1 MLKQFHGNQAEMT
14 RSTKGFLTRAHAGA
28 LLLAIAVGPIYAAES
43 SSIRDQ
49 AYEAS
54 KKGASVLAHELA
66 QKQPGQFSE
75 LERAWL
81 WHESLAQRLRWSQSE
96 MNQLTGPERTAT
108 LDATLAESENFL
120 SSLPQEPSF
129 EGLRRIATGDRI
141 FGLTLRGHMKEAI
154 ALFEFLRASGG
165 SIPPYVWVA
174 AGTAYEYE
182 ERIDEAIACFETAL
196 AEAKPG
202 DLVSVNVR
210 EALVYAYLDRGRYED
225 ADAQLDL
232 IDKESPP
239 YVESAPVAALPNPDF
254 LRARQLRAQYLL
266 YSGNTEAGITMIDAL
281 KHDAPFNAGLRNT
294 AADARMGDGKLE
306 QARGSFHASLLER
319 PDDTEALMGLARSSL
334 QLRDYQTAHEIV
346 RTLGDRLPERAAVRN
361 LQRAY
366 DVYDSPLLTVEGAGA
381 VGEKGPTVSA
391 RNEWLLDTRLYTS
404 PINYNWRLYFHQF
417 TGRSLLEDGH
427 LSRIRN
433 GAGLEYRRDRI
444 EASGE
449 VHQSTGPHGRTGVSA
464 AVNYYPSDGW
474 RLSAQADTDSNDV
487 PWKAWDVG
495 IYAKTAA
502 ISVRHQPTQ
511 RSHLDLAYKF
521 SDYSDSNKRQEIG
534 LTWFN
539 EAYSVRRHA
548 ISTWVN
554 VSHSRN
560 SLTDTPYFS
569 PDHDATAQ
577 LTAMYEWRPW
587 RDGQYAFRQRA
598 YGTVG
603 TYKQADHSAHG
614 LWEIRL
620 EQVWDL
626 PRGKNIIYGLGHGR
640 RSYDGRPESRTM
652 AYFSL
657 NIPF

>member
-1 MLKQFHGNQAEMT
+1 MT
-14 RSTKGFLTRAHAGA
+14 SSKKGFFTRAHAGA
-28 LLLAIAVGPIYAAES
+28 LLLAVAAGTSYAAES

-49 AYEAS
+49 AYAAS
-54 KKGASVLAHELA
+54 ERGAAVLAHELA
-66 QKQPGQFSE
+66 QKQPKQFSE
-75 LERAWL
+75 LEYAWL

-96 MNQLTGPERTAT
+96 MNQLTGPERAAT
-108 LDATLAESENFL
+108 LDATLAESERFL
-120 SSLPQEPSF
+120 SSLPQEPNF
-129 EGLRRIATGDRI
+129 DGLRRTAMGDRI
-141 FGLTLRGHMKEAI
+141 FGLTLRGRMKDAI
-154 ALFEFLRASGG
+154 TLFESLQASGG
-165 SIPPYVWVA
+165 TIPPYVWVA
-174 AGTAYEYE
+174 TGTAYEYE
-182 ERIDEAIACFETAL
+182 ERLDEAIACFETAL
-196 AEAKPG
+196 AQAKPG
-202 DLVSVNVR
+202 DIVSVNVR

-232 IDKESPP
+232 IDREAPP
-239 YVESAPVAALPNPDF
+239 YIESAPVAELPNPDF

-266 YSGNTEAGITMIDAL
+266 YSGNTEAGTTMIDAL
-281 KHDAPFNAGLRNT
+281 KHDAPFSSGLRNT
-294 AADARMGDGKLE
+294 AADARMGDGKTE
-306 QARGSFHASLLER
+306 QARSSFRASLLER
-319 PDDTEALMGLARSSL
+319 PDDTEALIGLARSSL
-334 QLRDYQTAHEIV
+334 QLRDYQTADQIV
-346 RTLGDRLPERAAVRN
+346 QVLGERLPERAAVRN

-366 DVYDSPLLTVEGAGA
+366 DVYQSPLLTVEGTGA
-381 VGEKGPTVSA
+381 VGDNGPTVSA
-391 RNEWLLDTRLYTS
+391 DNEWSLDTHLYTS

-417 TGRSLLEDGH
+417 TGRSLLDDGH

-449 VHQSTGPHGRTGVSA
+449 LHQSTGTHGRTGVSA
-464 AVNYYPSDGW
+464 SVNYYPSDGW
-474 RLSAQADTDSNDV
+474 RLAAQVDTDSNDV
-487 PWKAWDVG
+487 PWRALDVG
-495 IYAKTAA
+495 IHATTAA
-502 ISVRHQPTQ
+502 VSVRHQPNQ

-539 EAYSVRRHA
+539 EAYSVRRHG
-548 ISTWVN
+548 ISTWVS

-569 PDHDATAQ
+569 PDHDLTAQ

-587 RDGQYAFRQRA
+587 RDGQYAFRQRV

-614 LWEIRL
+614 LWEVRL

>member
-28 LLLAIAVGPIYAAES
+28 LLLAIAVGPTYAAES
-43 SSIRDQ
+43 SLIRDQ

-141 FGLTLRGHMKEAI
+141 FGLTLRGRMKEAI

-569 PDHDATAQ
+569 PDHDVTAQ

-603 TYKQADHSAHG
+603 TYKQADYSAHG
-614 LWEIRL
+614 LWEVRL

-626 PRGKNIIYGLGHGR
+626 PRGKSIIYGLGHGR